1 MAGCRHAAVTVIVA
15 QEKLASFGGDSER
28 NPPRPFRRGS
38 PTKKVSPARFPHMHS
53 STTTRH
59 TNKQHPL
66 ERVTSSKLEPRPSS
80 RERSYHHYV
89 GYTALPH
96 PGRRFAPQHCS
107 VAETTPALTPTSA
120 TRAVD
125 GQYVG
130 SGEPDAYDGWPGAG
144 HAWVRWLCWCHVS
157 CDTVSINERWNETVD
172 MNLSTDTT
180 P

>member
-1 MAGCRHAAVTVIVA
+1 MAGCRHAAMTVMVA

-59 TNKQHPL
+59 KQTAPSGTGDVFQARTKALVKGTIASPL
-66 ERVTSSKLEPRPSS
+66 CRVYRAPT
-80 RERSYHHYV
+80 
-89 GYTALPH
+89 
-96 PGRRFAPQHCS
+96 PGGRFAPQHCS

-125 GQYVG
+125 GEYVG

-157 CDTVSINERWNETVD
+157 CDTVSINERWIEMVD
-172 MNLSTDTT
+172 RNLSTDTT

>member
-1 MAGCRHAAVTVIVA
+1 MEIPNATRQGRFAAGV
-15 QEKLASFGGDSER
+15 
-28 NPPRPFRRGS
+28 PPRKSVRRAS
-38 PTKKVSPARFPHMHS
+38 PTC
-53 STTTRH
+53 TRAQQH
-59 TNKQHPL
+59 DTNKQHPL
-66 ERVTSSKLEPRPSS
+66 ERSH
-80 RERSYHHYV
+80 HHYV

-96 PGRRFAPQHCS
+96 PGRRFAPQYCS

-125 GQYVG
+125 GQYVR

-157 CDTVSINERWNETVD
+157 CDTVSINERWNEMVD